1 MRSCLLAFWLM
12 AATSASAQWRLTV
25 PSRPTPL
32 GHGAWQVT
40 KQVEGPSKV
49 ELQLVYFN
57 TSHGKIEVIDQP
69 KKVSAVK
76 MDVIAAREKAL
87 AICNGGYFSP
97 DDFTP
102 SGLQIARGKRSGVFQ
117 KGMPLGGGF
126 LVRAGI
132 PKLYVDSEFADDEKI
147 TELVQC
153 CPMLVNEGKALSEK
167 GGGLLARRTFMLTD
181 QADNWA
187 LGVANKI
194 GLRELADILT
204 SPGVITEFK
213 VMRALNLDGGPSTG
227 LWCKDDQGAITYT
240 KEMWPVKNLIMIA
253 PKP

>member
-1 MRSCLLAFWLM
+1 MTHRLLVLWLIT
-12 AATSASAQWRLTV
+12 TSSACAQWQLT
-25 PSRPTPL
+25 SQSNPTAL
-32 GHGAWQVT
+32 GRGAWQLT
-40 KQVEGPSKV
+40 KQVNGPSKV
-49 ELQLVYFN
+49 ELHLIYFKA
-57 TSHGKIEVIDQP
+57 TDCAMHVIDQP
-69 KKVSAVK
+69 KKDSAVK

-102 SGLQIARGKRSGVFQ
+102 SGLQIAQGKRRGVFQ
-117 KGMPLGGGF
+117 KSMPLGGGL

-132 PKLYVDSEFADDEKI
+132 PVLYVDSEFVDSKEI

-167 GGGLLARRTFMLTD
+167 EGGPLARRTFIMTD
-181 QADNWA
+181 QADFWA
-187 LGVANKI
+187 MGIANKV

-204 SPGVITEFK
+204 TAGIITEFK

-227 LWCKDDQGAITYT
+227 LWWQGDQAATSYK
-240 KEMWPVKNLIMIA
+240 KEMWPVKNLIMIV